1 MKLNEKMLT
10 AMRKAT
16 ELLQRE
22 GPGASTSAIQRTL
35 QRLMP
40 AKDLAKGWA
49 EKAQPSSALPLV
61 AAGSAA
67 GLDRFAALRMYER
80 YDWGRLARF
89 HVLDDRQYR
98 SNHAC
103 PKAGRGGSNSV
114 AAGCS

>member
-1 MKLNEKMLT
+1 MKLNEKMLA

-49 EKAQPSSALPLV
+49 EKAQPSSALP
-61 AAGSAA
+61 
-67 GLDRFAALRMYER
+67 
-80 YDWGRLARF
+80 
-89 HVLDDRQYR
+89 
-98 SNHAC
+98 
-103 PKAGRGGSNSV
+103 SV
-114 AAGCS
+114 AGGNATPTPTPTGPMKDINPAPRSRPGDTDTLNDVVSEL